1 MTQNQNT
8 PDVNQTGFPSAILDK
23 LSNAVCV
30 VNADLEIVYFNHKFV
45 EIFGQRNKNVIG
57 HRFGVS
63 IGCKGH
69 ENKFTD
75 GICNNCKL
83 RLSMQAAIISGQDQ
97 EKESIVLEMGEQS
110 VEEYRLIQF
119 QSNYLIHE
127 DKKYAVVILNDLTGM
142 GKETLNFINDFY
154 AHNE

>member
-1 MTQNQNT
+1 MTQNSNNPVSINSSFLQ
-8 PDVNQTGFPSAILDK
+8 AIFNN

-30 VNADLEIVYFNHKFV
+30 VNADLEIVYFNRKFI
-45 EIFGQRNKNVIG
+45 EIFGQNSENVIDK
-57 HRFGVS
+57 RFGAS

-110 VEEYRLIQF
+110 VEEVRLIQF

-142 GKETLNFINDFY
+142 GKETLNFINNFY
-154 AHNE
+154 TARD